1 MSMMTIE
8 VMKVAGKPRAEL
20 TAMQDSVAMAKVIK
34 AGWKEVKK
42 DGTLSGGGCRS
53 WAQYRGWALRLR
65 PTPS

>member
-42 DGTLSGGGCRS
+42 VGTLSGADAGVGRNT
-53 WAQYRGWALRLR
+53 GVGL
-65 PTPS
+65 